1 MPYRVPGVAV
11 PERILEDCPDRQ
23 AEGEEGE
30 SPEAAGGL
38 VQASGVHLPGGEKC
52 GTDSGKLFLHQGLG
66 EVDPVG
72 HDSPGG
78 VGGQAVQ
85 SQAVDHTPP
94 TGGGGGEQGT
104 LGGTVEVLPEEWS
117 PADKVREVCC
127 DIPGQE
133 GGAEAVG
140 DHLGKQGGE
149 GIAAM

>member
-1 MPYRVPGVAV
+1 MTGVPGVSV
-11 PERILEDCPDRQ
+11 PECILEDCPDRQ
-23 AEGEEGE
+23 AQGEEGE

-38 VQASGVHLPGGEKC
+38 VQASGVHLPGREVRNRFWEIV
-52 GTDSGKLFLHQGLG
+52 FLHQGLG

-117 PADKVREVCC
+117 PADKVRDVCC
-127 DIPGQE
+127 NIPGQE

-140 DHLGKQGGE
+140 DHLGKQGWE
-149 GIAAM
+149 GRSAM